1 MLPSSTIPQFKI
13 KCSCNWSS
21 RNSLCKLSRIANI
34 KSNKIRGPYLISSKF
49 TCRWTGN
56 RLCYISF
63 SKINCSS
70 NKWRMDF
77 LRVLPMI
84 QKGNIATE
92 HMLEEQTTRLKVSV
106 KQRLPNSITIELS
119 SRDLESVGVTLVK

>member
-1 MLPSSTIPQFKI
+1 
-13 KCSCNWSS
+13 
-21 RNSLCKLSRIANI
+21 
-34 KSNKIRGPYLISSKF
+34 
-49 TCRWTGN
+49 
-56 RLCYISF
+56 
-63 SKINCSS
+63 
-70 NKWRMDF
+70 MDF

-106 KQRLPNSITIELS
+106 KQRLLNSTMIELS